1 MVFHARIT
9 FKEVEK
15 TQSKSIIAIGD
26 TVLVQEDGSIKLLT
40 GGVPRKY
47 QQISYTLDEEDEEGK
62 LDDDE
67 AQKENRNENNLAT
80 INGDAI
86 LKTRTRGSNKV
97 NENKQLDES
106 LKKGQNGLLDQKL
119 EELTKRFENGEI

>member
-1 MVFHARIT
+1 M
-9 FKEVEK
+9 
-15 TQSKSIIAIGD
+15 
-26 TVLVQEDGSIKLLT
+26 
-40 GGVPRKY
+40 
-47 QQISYTLDEEDEEGK
+47 
-62 LDDDE
+62 
-67 AQKENRNENNLAT
+67 AT

-106 LKKGQNGLLDQKL
+106 LKKGQNALLDQKL